1 MADQNI
7 NNMLSSNSARKN
19 LKRARERLSNFSARG
34 SSCPLCKKD
43 FRNGCNHSIEQAI
56 NRLNQNII
64 NAMVDIRLSKYE
76 K

>member
-1 MADQNI
+1 
-7 NNMLSSNSARKN
+7 MLSSNSAKKN

-43 FRNGCNHSIEQAI
+43 FRNGCNHSVEQAI
-56 NRLNQNII
+56 GRLEQNVI
-64 NAMVDIRLSKYE
+64 NAMVDIRLAKYG